1 MVKNMKRK
9 IIKSIFTIALGI
21 IVSMN
26 SFAAVVADN
35 DGSAFITKSEF
46 DSLKNDFQ
54 AKLDSYN
61 SNIDSKI
68 DNAIASY
75 LQGIKVAKEVTLT
88 NLYAKLNDKGKWIN
102 MAWGA
107 IYNGT
112 NTTYPKADGTTYVK
126 TYRLPNFTDRVPIG
140 GWVLGF
146 NGVETSADAG
156 ICDSAWW
163 NSSTTK
169 GQTYGG
175 ATLGPNVSKLPVKF
189 SPGYDYFGVTT
200 DSSGSYYYDSVWGE
214 RVLQGWAGSIAY
226 KGNANAYSELFMKT
240 TGYSSEVGSLVWGD
254 WTPSNIGL
262 YSGEDI
268 GIMIYSRIMDDH
280 PQTDISYWIP
290 IAPLSGTYNSVAGI
304 GDTQDVAI
312 QPDEFVSNY
321 CYATNS
327 WAGVTVSSPGT
338 FTTNRSYASQRNWA
352 PAATSTQY
360 ACDQHKYHKVLPWH
374 KFVKTNQIY
383 VGASRINGV
392 KAKVGEG
399 MAVTKVTD
407 NGTIHFPLAINGF
420 GNAKSAKVIFYISD
434 DPVPDFYVMNDKL
447 KAYSIW
453 DDKYTTKYAET
464 NEYKNLVFGVNYTYY
479 IELKAE
485 NVSKK
490 GYLWIKVFPYQSE
503 TDETICDKNTDYVTL
518 NIGEIKLKVDS

>member
-54 AKLDSYN
+54 SKLDSYN
-61 SNIDSKI
+61 SSIDSKI

-75 LQGIKVAKEVTLT
+75 LQGIKVAKEITLS
-88 NLYAKLNDKGKWIN
+88 NLYSKLNDKGKWIN

-107 IYNGT
+107 IYNGA
-112 NTTYPKADGTTYVK
+112 NTKYPKADGSTYVK
-126 TYRLPNFTDRVPIG
+126 TYRLPNFTDRTPIG

-146 NGVETSADAG
+146 NEVLVGDASVGV
-156 ICDSAWW
+156 CDSAWF
-163 NSSTTK
+163 NSSSTK

-175 ATLGPNVSKLPVKF
+175 AVLGPNVSKLPVKF
-189 SPGYDYFGVTT
+189 TPGYDYFGVTT
-200 DSSGSYYYDSVWGE
+200 DSNGNYYYDSVWGE
-214 RVLQGWAGSIAY
+214 RVLQGWTGSVAY
-226 KGNANAYSELFMKT
+226 RGDRNAYSELFMKT
-240 TGYSSEVGSLVWGD
+240 TGYSGEEGSLVWGD
-254 WTPSNIGL
+254 WTVSNIGK
-262 YSGEDI
+262 YIFEDA
-268 GIMIYSRIMDDH
+268 GVMVYTRIMDDH
-280 PQTDISYWIP
+280 PKTDISYWIP
-290 IAPLSGTYNSVAGI
+290 IAPISDEYNGVAGI
-304 GDTQDVAI
+304 SNTQDIAI
-312 QPDEFVSNY
+312 QPTKFVSNY

-338 FTTNRSYASQRNWA
+338 FITNRSYASQRNWA
-352 PAATSTQY
+352 PNSYQY

-374 KFVKTNQIY
+374 KFAKPYQIY
-383 VGASRINGV
+383 VGASNISGV
-392 KAKVGEG
+392 KTRIGEG
-399 MAVTKVTD
+399 MAVTKITD
-407 NGTIHFPLAINGF
+407 NGTIHFPLAIDGF
-420 GNAKSAKVIFYISD
+420 GDAKRAKVIFYISD
-434 DPVPDFYVMNDKL
+434 DPVPDFYIMNDKL
-447 KAYSIW
+447 MKYSIW
-453 DDKYTTKYAET
+453 DDKYITKYAET
-464 NEYKNLVFGVNYTYY
+464 NEYKNLILDVNYTYY

-490 GYLWIKVFPYQSE
+490 GYLWIKVFPYNSE
-503 TDETICDKNTDYVTL
+503 TNETICDKNTDYVTL